1 MEMAYILIVS
11 ETGSEQHV
19 IENLLMI
26 DEIKE
31 VNRVWGAYDV
41 IVKVVGPTSDAVREI
56 IQEKIRMIDGIKT
69 TYSLLVSR

>member
-19 IENLLMI
+19 IEKLLMI
-26 DEIKE
+26 DEIKD

-41 IVKVVGPTSDAVREI
+41 VVKVVGPTSDVVREI
-56 IQEKIRMIDGIKT
+56 IKEKIRMIDGIKT
-69 TYSLLVSR
+69 TISLMVSR

>member
-1 MEMAYILIVS
+1 MEKAYVLIVS

-19 IENLLMI
+19 IEKLLMI

-41 IVKVVGPTSDAVREI
+41 VVKVVGPTSDAVREI
-56 IQEKIRMIDGIKT
+56 ITGKIRMIEGIKT
-69 TYSLLVSR
+69 TTSLIVSR

>member
-1 MEMAYILIVS
+1 MEKAYVLIVS

-19 IENLLMI
+19 IEKLLMI

-41 IVKVVGPTSDAVREI
+41 VIKVVGPTSDAVREI
-56 IQEKIRMIDGIKT
+56 ITGKIRKIEGIKT
-69 TYSLLVSR
+69 TTSLIVSR

>member
-69 TYSLLVSR
+69 TYSLIVSR

>member
-1 MEMAYILIVS
+1 MEIAYVLIVS

-31 VNRVWGAYDV
+31 ANRIWGAYDV

-56 IQEKIRMIDGIKT
+56 IQEKIRMIDGIKK
-69 TYSLLVSR
+69 TYSLIVSR